1 MPLSLLVGS
10 AARPFG
16 HSGPLHTGGAVSLM
30 CGSVR
35 RLGARPGPAALQ
47 SCFANFACNS
57 LLGISKFEFISA
69 ELQRFWALLKVH
81 SIELHAKFG
90 EGRVGGCGGVLVR
103 DFFLP
108 ACRVGGGSGTKFSL
122 HAKSGPKS
130 AFWGL
135 LGEFCTGWACQGR
148 LLGEFCTGSGSA
160 CGIKFSLHAKSGP
173 KSAFWGLLGEFCTG
187 WAAEPG
193 SRASFVSLRA
203 RRGLHRAFLA
213 PIAPPI
219 DAAVMRCRYTWARR
233 PCPTGRREPHPGSVG
248 YAFIARR
255 KPPARAS
262 CAGGRQRKHQQ
273 ASASNASSANQTT
286 GRPQAVQASRT
297 HFFSSVTR

>member
-1 MPLSLLVGS
+1 
-10 AARPFG
+10 
-16 HSGPLHTGGAVSLM
+16 M

-57 LLGISKFEFISA
+57 LLGISKFEFMSL

-108 ACRVGGGSGTKFSL
+108 ARRVGGGSGTKFSL
-122 HAKSGPKS
+122 HAKG
-130 AFWGL
+130 
-135 LGEFCTGWACQGR
+135 
-148 LLGEFCTGSGSA
+148 
-160 CGIKFSLHAKSGP
+160 GP

>member
-1 MPLSLLVGS
+1 MRVLPGLPLSLLVGS

-16 HSGPLHTGGAVSLM
+16 HSGALHTGGAVSLM

-135 LGEFCTGWACQGR
+135 LGEFCTGWAAEPLAGR
-148 LLGEFCTGSGSA
+148 VLYRVGRRAGSA
-160 CGIKFSLHAKSGP
+160 
-173 KSAFWGLLGEFCTG
+173 
-187 WAAEPG
+187 
-193 SRASFVSLRA
+193 V
-203 RRGLHRAFLA
+203 RGL
-213 PIAPPI
+213 
-219 DAAVMRCRYTWARR
+219 
-233 PCPTGRREPHPGSVG
+233 
-248 YAFIARR
+248 
-255 KPPARAS
+255 
-262 CAGGRQRKHQQ
+262 
-273 ASASNASSANQTT
+273 
-286 GRPQAVQASRT
+286 
-297 HFFSSVTR
+297 